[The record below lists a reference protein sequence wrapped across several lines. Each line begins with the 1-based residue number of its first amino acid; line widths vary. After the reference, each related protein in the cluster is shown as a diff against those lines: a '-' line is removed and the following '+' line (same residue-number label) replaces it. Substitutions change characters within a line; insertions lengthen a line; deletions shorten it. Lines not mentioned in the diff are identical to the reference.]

1 MTPLSRHDQVLL
13 AVTAGVLLFGA
24 VGAVARAR
32 IEKIAEKRR
41 AIARLEERVS
51 LQKELIGARAEW
63 EARYEK
69 VRDRMPV
76 FSGTEQVGPYW
87 GKIMDDAAHEHD
99 LHIQQRNFKE
109 ETVVAGVC
117 ELPIE
122 VRQWEGTLES
132 FVRFVHALESAG
144 AMLEMR
150 ELRIMQVPNKQG
162 WLKGSFTLSCAYM
175 RADDGEKAAAPQI
188 SSEPEPADA
197 GSKETQ
203 P

>member
-76 FSGTEQVGPYW
+76 FTPGEQVETYW
-87 GKIMDDAAHEHD
+87 LAVMDDASARHGVRILQRDLRAEH
-99 LHIQQRNFKE
+99 I
-109 ETVVAGVC
+109 
-117 ELPIE
+117 
-122 VRQWEGTLES
+122 
-132 FVRFVHALESAG
+132 
-144 AMLEMR
+144 
-150 ELRIMQVPNKQG
+150 
-162 WLKGSFTLSCAYM
+162 
-175 RADDGEKAAAPQI
+175 
-188 SSEPEPADA
+188 
-197 GSKETQ
+197 
-203 P
+203 

>member
-32 IEKIAEKRR
+32 VEKIAEKRR

-76 FSGTEQVGPYW
+76 FTPGEQVETYW
-87 GKIMDDAAHEHD
+87 LAVMDDAAARHGVRILQRD
-99 LHIQQRNFKE
+99 LKE
-109 ETVVAGVC
+109 ESVAAGVC
-117 ELPIE
+117 ELPVE
-122 VRQWEGTLES
+122 VRSWEATLES

-175 RADDGEKAAAPQI
+175 RADDGEKEAAPQI

-197 GSKETQ
+197 GSQETQ